1 MRNNTQLYSIHKG
14 DECLLTN
21 ATAKQCCEFLGLTIN
36 NFYQYPDRKLYN
48 YVYKITRDPKYTV
61 KLYKLT
67 SATEVKIMSLEEI
80 TSKFFCS
87 KCAVYMA
94 IHRHNKLLGE
104 YQVEKFN

>member
-1 MRNNTQLYSIHKG
+1 MRNNTQLYSIYKD

-21 ATAKQCCEFLGLTIN
+21 ATAKQCCEFLGLAIN

-61 KLYKLT
+61 KLYRLT
-67 SATEVKIMSLEEI
+67 SSTEVLVMSLDEI
-80 TSKFFCS
+80 TSKLFCS
-87 KCAVYMA
+87 KGAVYNA
-94 IHRHNKLLGE
+94 IHRNNRLLGE